1 MVENKEVQEKGT
13 QNEESE
19 MTQERFRFS
28 LKHGEIC
35 RTSPGKE
42 ARFNGHMQASTSEEL
57 P

>member
-1 MVENKEVQEKGT
+1 MVENKEVQGKGT
-13 QNEESE
+13 QNEKSE

-35 RTSPGKE
+35 RTSPGKG